1 MVKAEDIVKVIV
13 ENFGFGNADAASTFD
28 DIGMDSL
35 DKVELLMWL
44 EEKYDTELDV
54 EDSDLWKSPTD
65 AANRLNE
72 VLLG

>member
-1 MVKAEDIVKVIV
+1 MVKAEDIVLLMRD
-13 ENFGFGNADAASTFD
+13 NLGFGNAEVDSTFD

-35 DKVELLMWL
+35 DKVELLMCV
-44 EEKYDTELDV
+44 EEKYDTELEV
-54 EDSDLWKSPTD
+54 EESDLWKTPTD